1 LIGSAA
7 SDADLEAMFEQHHRP
22 LVVTN
27 DRSVFVCSCADEV
40 QEREVSGDVQQ
51 RQVSGDVQQ
60 RQVSGD
66 VQQRQVSGDVQ
77 QHQISGDVQQRQV
90 SGDEQQRQVSGGVQ
104 QRQVSGDV
112 QQRQVSGDVQAAAT
126 PTLSCVATPSG
137 CGGFRVEGASSYVVY
152 EGSNA
157 PECHSP

>member
-1 LIGSAA
+1 MIGSAA

-66 VQQRQVSGDVQ
+66 VQQ
-77 QHQISGDVQQRQV
+77 HQISGDVQQRQV
-90 SGDEQQRQVSGGVQ
+90 SGDEQQRQVSGG
-104 QRQVSGDV
+104 V